1 MSFKLAIASG
11 KGGTGKTTIAINLYY
26 YLSRLMEQEVTLVDC
41 DVEVPND
48 VLFFR
53 DAQLNATQK
62 VEQLIPHINQEK
74 CTFCG
79 SCVEY
84 CSFNA
89 ISLIK
94 SLHHASISSDLCH
107 SCGACL
113 LACQYDAIS
122 EHPKEVG
129 IVNYYSTPFGA
140 GLSEGR
146 LNIGSSMQTFMI
158 KATKQQAPKGKAITI
173 MDAPPGT
180 SCPVVETVADADY
193 VVLVAEPTPFGLH
206 DMKLMVSLLN
216 DLHLP
221 FGIVVNKYGYGSDET
236 LDFINENQLDL
247 LAKIPFDR
255 AYANAY
261 SKGQLTSGSSD
272 SIKNTF
278 SMLTQKIVDVYQQ
291 QNSNTLHQ

>member
-1 MSFKLAIASG
+1 MSFKLAVASG
-11 KGGTGKTTIAINLYY
+11 KGGTGKTSIAISLYY

-48 VLFFR
+48 ALFFR
-53 DAQLNATQK
+53 DAQITGSQK
-62 VEQLIPHINQEK
+62 VEQMIPHIKQEK

-79 SCVEY
+79 ACVEY
-84 CSFNA
+84 CTFNA

-94 SLHHASISSDLCH
+94 SLHHASITSDLCH
-107 SCGACL
+107 SCGACMV
-113 LACQYDAIS
+113 ACQYEAIS

-129 IVNYYSTPFGA
+129 VVNYYSTPFGS
-140 GLSEGR
+140 GLTEGR

-158 KATKQQAPKGKAITI
+158 KATKQQAPKENAITI

-180 SCPVVETVADADY
+180 SCPVVETVSDADY

-206 DMKLMVSLLN
+206 DMKLMVALLN

-221 FGIVVNKYGYGSDET
+221 FGIVVNKYGFGSDET
-236 LDFINENQLDL
+236 LKYIAENKLDL

-255 AYANAY
+255 AYANNY
-261 SKGQLTSGSSD
+261 SKGQLISGSSAL
-272 SIKNTF
+272 IKTNF
-278 SMLTQKIVDVYQQ
+278 SMLAQKIIDIYQQ
-291 QNSNTLHQ
+291 QGC